1 MAGIANAKTILFG
14 EHAVVYG
21 EPGIAIPLSG
31 LSTEARFEMT
41 GASNSFRIVSEE
53 FGLDAVFE
61 SLDAEDP
68 IRQLILRMMDESNIT
83 DLSGMQLTLRSNIP
97 IAAGLGS
104 GAACSIAIIRAFA
117 EKFQLELAVEKVS
130 SLAFEI
136 EKIHHGSPSGLDNTV
151 IACNQPVYFMREK
164 GFEILPL
171 AQPLNLIVAST
182 GLKSSTR
189 EVIQYVR
196 ENYPRCQNALRD
208 IGAISRQAKDAILRA
223 DLVQIGSMMSDNHA
237 LLREIGVSCEAL
249 DRLVATA
256 LGAGALGAKMTGA
269 GRGGNMIA
277 LVTDEQ
283 TRKNVSETL
292 KEEGGEI
299 IL

>member
-1 MAGIANAKTILFG
+1 MSARII
-14 EHAVVYG
+14 HAARTRCG
-21 EPGIAIPLSG
+21 TSAPSADRQRMLS
-31 LSTEARFEMT
+31 
-41 GASNSFRIVSEE
+41 
-53 FGLDAVFE
+53 
-61 SLDAEDP
+61 
-68 IRQLILRMMDESNIT
+68 
-83 DLSGMQLTLRSNIP
+83 
-97 IAAGLGS
+97 
-104 GAACSIAIIRAFA
+104 C
-117 EKFQLELAVEKVS
+117 
-130 SLAFEI
+130 
-136 EKIHHGSPSGLDNTV
+136 
-151 IACNQPVYFMREK
+151 
-164 GFEILPL
+164 
-171 AQPLNLIVAST
+171 
-182 GLKSSTR
+182 
-189 EVIQYVR
+189 
-196 ENYPRCQNALRD
+196 
-208 IGAISRQAKDAILRA
+208 A